1 MLFNDIGSS
10 KKYLKKG
17 INLLHKREASFVHNN
32 FKIRLRNLMH
42 SGKPTLKEANDMG
55 KRELSEFKGRV
66 MKANGYTID
75 NENPD
80 AVKYE
85 VAKEQGVP
93 LKEGYNGHLTSEQ
106 AGKVGGPIG
115 GNMVKEMVRMAQE
128 QLKKK

>member
-1 MLFNDIGSS
+1 
-10 KKYLKKG
+10 
-17 INLLHKREASFVHNN
+17 
-32 FKIRLRNLMH
+32 MH
-42 SGKPTLKEANDMG
+42 SGKPIHKEANVME
-55 KRELSEFKGRV
+55 KNELSEFKGRV
-66 MKANGYTID
+66 MKAKGYTID
-75 NENPD
+75 NGNPD

-128 QLKKK
+128 QMKKK